1 MSEATPVVG
10 IIMGSESDMPAMEPC
25 MAQLDAMGVPYEVK
39 VASAHRKPAVVHE
52 WAETAHDRGIKVIIA
67 AAGKAAHL
75 GGVVAAFTPLPV
87 IAVPMKTSD
96 LGGLDSLLSM
106 VQMPKGIP
114 VACVAVDGAD
124 NAAIL
129 SAQMLALSDSDLAD
143 RLTRFKSDMAQE
155 VAQKDQ
161 KMQREEF

>member
-52 WAETAHDRGIKVIIA
+52 WAEAAHDRGIKVIIA

-106 VQMPKGIP
+106 VQMPSGVP
-114 VACVAVDGAD
+114 VASQAMPRVISSTWSLPCRRYSSLRAVISSSPRADGCRVCASF
-124 NAAIL
+124 AA
-129 SAQMLALSDSDLAD
+129 SPS
-143 RLTRFKSDMAQE
+143 
-155 VAQKDQ
+155 
-161 KMQREEF
+161 